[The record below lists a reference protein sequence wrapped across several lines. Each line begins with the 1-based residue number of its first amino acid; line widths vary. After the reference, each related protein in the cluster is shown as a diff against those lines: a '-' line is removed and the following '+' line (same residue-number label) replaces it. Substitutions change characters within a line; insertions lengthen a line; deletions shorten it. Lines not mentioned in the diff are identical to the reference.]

1 MLRRRTPLREARPP
15 CRSAESAAGHRLSVL
30 RSSVVAAAAIA
41 LIAAA
46 PAHAAKVE
54 NLQKLGKLSYFAYVE
69 KAVPAKAQPK
79 TSARTV
85 GKLRLKTGEKTDDLV
100 SVIARTTDSKD
111 RVWLKVRLPIRPN
124 GTTGWVQESAL
135 SELQPV
141 DSWIKVSTK
150 TNKVTVIKKG
160 KKVFSA
166 NVGVGQ
172 PQWPTPKGQFYIRAK
187 LTNFGDPFYGPLAYV
202 TSATSDT
209 LTDWPG
215 GGIVGIHGTSLPNLI
230 PGKISHGCVRM
241 KNADILKRD
250 KLV

>member
-1 MLRRRTPLREARPP
+1 
-15 CRSAESAAGHRLSVL
+15 VL
-30 RSSVVAAAAIA
+30 KKNSVVLGAVAIA

-46 PAHAAKVE
+46 PARAAQKLE
-54 NLQKLGKLSYFAYVE
+54 NLNKPGKESYYAYVE
-69 KAVPAKAQPK
+69 QAVGAKSQPK
-79 TSARTV
+79 TSAKTV
-85 GKLRLKTGEKTDDLV
+85 GKLRLKTGEGTDDLV
-100 SVIARTTDSKD
+100 LVIARTTDSKD

-124 GTTGWVQESAL
+124 GTTGWAQESAL

-150 TNKVTVIKKG
+150 TNRLTVIKKG

-166 NVGVGQ
+166 PVGVGQ
-172 PQWPTPKGQFYIRAK
+172 SQWPTPKGQFYIRAK
-187 LTNFGDPFYGPLAYV
+187 LTNFGDAFYGPIAYV

-241 KNADILKRD
+241 KNADIKRVD
-250 KLV
+250 KLVEVGTPITVT

>member
-1 MLRRRTPLREARPP
+1 
-15 CRSAESAAGHRLSVL
+15 VL
-30 RSSVVAAAAIA
+30 RKNSVVLGAVAIA

-46 PAHAAKVE
+46 PARAAKIE
-54 NLQKLGKLSYFAYVE
+54 NLNRLGKESYFAFVE
-69 KAVPAKAQPK
+69 KAVGAKAEPK
-79 TSARTV
+79 TSAKTV
-85 GKLRLKTGEKTDDLV
+85 GKLRLKTGEGTDDLV
-100 SVIARTTDSKD
+100 LVIARTTDSKD

-124 GTTGWVQESAL
+124 GTTGWVRETAL

-150 TNKVTVIKKG
+150 TNRLTVIKKG

-166 NVGVGQ
+166 PVGVGQ
-172 PQWPTPKGQFYIRAK
+172 SQRPTRKGQFYTTAT
-187 LTNFGDPFYGPLAYV
+187 LTNFGDAFYGPIAYV

-241 KNADILKRD
+241 KNADIKKVD
-250 KLV
+250 KLVEVGTPITVT

>member
-1 MLRRRTPLREARPP
+1 MLKRT
-15 CRSAESAAGHRLSVL
+15 
-30 RSSVVAAAAIA
+30 SVVLGAVAIS

-46 PAHAAKVE
+46 PSRAASIE
-54 NLQKLGKLSYFAYVE
+54 NLQKLGKESYFAYVE
-69 KAVPAKAQPK
+69 KAVPAKQDPDT
-79 TSARTV
+79 TSKTV
-85 GKLRLKTGEKTDDLV
+85 GKLKLKTGEGTDDLV
-100 SVIARTTDSKD
+100 LVLARTTDSQD

-124 GTTGWVQESAL
+124 GTTGWVQENAL

-150 TNKVTVIKKG
+150 INKITVIKAG
-160 KKVFSA
+160 KRVFSA
-166 NVGVGQ
+166 SVGVGQ
-172 PQWPTPKGQFYIRAK
+172 PQWPTPKGEFYIRAK
-187 LTNFGDPFYGPLAYV
+187 LTNFGDPFYGPIAFV

-241 KNADILKRD
+241 KNKDILKLD
-250 KLV
+250 KLVEVGTPITIS

>member
-1 MLRRRTPLREARPP
+1 MPQKHFA
-15 CRSAESAAGHRLSVL
+15 VL
-30 RSSVVAAAAIA
+30 GAVAIA

-46 PAHAAKVE
+46 PARAAKIE
-54 NLQKLGKLSYFAYVE
+54 SLQKLGKESYYAYVE
-69 KAVPAKAQPK
+69 KAVPAKKDPK
-79 TSARTV
+79 TTAKTV
-85 GKLRLKTGEKTDDLV
+85 GRLRLKTGEGTDDLV
-100 SVIARTTDSKD
+100 LVLARTTDSQD

-124 GTTGWVQESAL
+124 GTTGWVQEDAL

-150 TNKVTVIKKG
+150 TYKVTVIKAG
-160 KKVFSA
+160 KKVLSA

-187 LTNFGDPFYGPLAYV
+187 LTNFGDPFYGPLAFV

-241 KNADILKRD
+241 KNADILKLD
-250 KLV
+250 KLVEVGTPITIT

>member
-1 MLRRRTPLREARPP
+1 
-15 CRSAESAAGHRLSVL
+15 VL
-30 RSSVVAAAAIA
+30 HKSSVVLGAVAIA

-46 PAHAAKVE
+46 PSRAATVE
-54 NLQKLGKLSYFAYVE
+54 NLQKLGKESYFAYVE
-69 KAVPAKAQPK
+69 KAVAAKQDPDT
-79 TSARTV
+79 TSKTV
-85 GKLRLKTGEKTDDLV
+85 GKLKLKTGEGTDDLV
-100 SVIARTTDSKD
+100 LVLARTTDSQD

-124 GTTGWVQESAL
+124 GTTGWVQEDAL

-150 TNKVTVIKKG
+150 TFKVTVVKRG

-166 NVGVGQ
+166 NAGVGQ
-172 PQWPTPKGQFYIRAK
+172 GQWPTPKGQFYIRAK
-187 LTNFGDPFYGPLAYV
+187 LTNFGDPFYGPIAFV
-202 TSATSDT
+202 TSATSDV

-241 KNADILKRD
+241 KNKDILKLN
-250 KLV
+250 KLVEVGTPITIS